1 MNGVLDVGSVH
12 QDALGSVVALS
23 DANGALAERYAYS
36 PFGQVN
42 APSHPAIGNPYL
54 FAGREFDS
62 ETGLYYSRAR
72 YYDPDMGR
80 FLSTDP
86 LGYADGMNLYAYVR
100 NNPINRV
107 DPLGLTGSD
116 RKSGTNDCRLYQLG
130 SRHYGEHS
138 CSSTGDA
145 PASLDE
151 GQGAR
156 APGEVYVTG
165 HRVGGAGPYHT
176 AVEYDDGTGRPTTLS
191 AQSVNGDLTSDVNRP
206 SDAPANNITLGRV
219 APPAGVSPGDYFSAM
234 RAADAQYCDCFDY
247 DVFPEALPGTGYNSN
262 SYVSG
267 LIRATGGVPSVN
279 LGNYYGGAT
288 PLPPGAFRG
297 GRP

>member
-1 MNGVLDVGSVH
+1 MGIFVL
-12 QDALGSVVALS
+12 
-23 DANGALAERYAYS
+23 NGALAERYAYS

-62 ETGLYYSRAR
+62 ETGPYYSRAR

-86 LGYADGMNLYAYVR
+86 LL
-100 NNPINRV
+100 
-107 DPLGLTGSD
+107 
-116 RKSGTNDCRLYQLG
+116 
-130 SRHYGEHS
+130 RH
-138 CSSTGDA
+138 CVI
-145 PASLDE
+145 
-151 GQGAR
+151 GA
-156 APGEVYVTG
+156 
-165 HRVGGAGPYHT
+165 
-176 AVEYDDGTGRPTTLS
+176 
-191 AQSVNGDLTSDVNRP
+191 
-206 SDAPANNITLGRV
+206 
-219 APPAGVSPGDYFSAM
+219 
-234 RAADAQYCDCFDY
+234 
-247 DVFPEALPGTGYNSN
+247 
-262 SYVSG
+262 

>member
-1 MNGVLDVGSVH
+1 MGTFVL
-12 QDALGSVVALS
+12 
-23 DANGALAERYAYS
+23 NGALAERYAYS

-151 GQGAR
+151 RKNDAVLLASGAWALDKTFAGYSEADFRGAFPSELHNASGSRIRR
-156 APGEVYVTG
+156 AENILRQTLQVIMLENISKAMTAGSAKGLETVLGTAVTG
-165 HRVGGAGPYHT
+165 LIP
-176 AVEYDDGTGRPTTLS
+176 GTIGKLFRTFLFSASFSHSPEPT
-191 AQSVNGDLTSDVNRP
+191 
-206 SDAPANNITLGRV
+206 RV
-219 APPAGVSPGDYFSAM
+219 ATFTCSAS
-234 RAADAQYCDCFDY
+234 RGC
-247 DVFPEALPGTGYNSN
+247 TGAIE
-262 SYVSG
+262 V
-267 LIRATGGVPSVN
+267 R
-279 LGNYYGGAT
+279 
-288 PLPPGAFRG
+288 R
-297 GRP
+297 